1 MATNGVNDA
10 MQFMQASTLLNAVVN
25 QATGK
30 TSSTAVDTR
39 TFISQAQTALLTG
52 YDPLIGAINQ
62 VLSKTLFSI
71 RPYQARFQ
79 GLQRDAVQWGNHVR
93 KINFGASGVEDDER
107 LPLTDGSSVDQMKVK
122 KPPVL
127 QTNFYSADTYQNH
140 YTIFRD
146 QLNTAFTG
154 PDEFMQ
160 FMTGIT
166 TEVSNKLEQ
175 YRENFAR
182 TTLCNLIGATA
193 AASRVRHLVTEYAT
207 MMGFED
213 DNNQVDTSQ
222 VLTTYLDGFCKW
234 LFAELK
240 TLSDRFTERSLL
252 YQSNITG
259 YDILRHT
266 PKDRQRLYIYS
277 PFLAQVDARVLSAVF
292 NPQYLQIGD
301 KEEVSFWQSIQS
313 PDTVKIQ
320 PSVIGSNGVYSPD
333 ASAQTLTPVLG
344 ILMDYEAAG
353 VTQVNE
359 WSAPTPFNAAGGY
372 SNVFYH
378 VTMRGWND
386 MTEKA
391 VVLLLD

>member
-10 MQFMQASTLLNAVVN
+10 MQFMQSATLMNAVVS

-30 TSSTAVDTR
+30 TSAAAVDTR

-52 YDPLIGAINQ
+52 YDPLINAISQ

-93 KINFGASGVEDDER
+93 KINFGTAGVEDDER

-146 QLNTAFTG
+146 QLNTAFSG

-213 DNNQVDTSQ
+213 DNNQVDTSE

-266 PKDRQRLYIYS
+266 PKDRQRLYIYG

-292 NPQYLQIGD
+292 NPQYLQLGD
-301 KEEVSFWQSIQS
+301 KEEVSFWQSINS
-313 PDTVKIQ
+313 PDAVKIQ
-320 PSVIGSNGVYSPD
+320 PAIIGSDGVYNYDVVTQNLS
-333 ASAQTLTPVLG
+333 PVLG